1 MAAFAELS
9 GISFVCVADT
19 WFHGKIV
26 GGALPL
32 GPKGVIAIKTEH
44 APAWLRAHF
53 DQGELT
59 AESAEDEEVKEL
71 LALVEAGHATIIP
84 SARTFHMHVDSKV
97 TPALGF
103 GDSSSAVSEGGSVAA
118 VEHPGASEAVPTQES
133 GAAPSAKRTR
143 VGEP

>member
-9 GISFVCVADT
+9 GIVFVCVAET

-32 GPKGVIAIKTEH
+32 GPNGVIAIKTEH

-59 AESAEDEEVKEL
+59 ADSSEDEEVKEL
-71 LALVEAGHATIIP
+71 LALVEAGHAAIIP
-84 SARTFHMHVDSKV
+84 SARTFYMHVDSKV
-97 TPALGF
+97 TPAFGF
-103 GDSSSAVSEGGSVAA
+103 GDSSPAASEGESVAA
-118 VEHPGASEAVPTQES
+118 AEEHPGASEIVSTPES
-133 GAAPSAKRTR
+133 GTAPSVKRAR
-143 VGEP
+143 VW